1 MTFSILNE
9 MKMADKN
16 MSFIIYFQ
24 FNRSVEDLWKLRIKA
39 NPKNFLHPTQVTFI
53 HR

>member
-24 FNRSVEDLWKLRIKA
+24 FNRSVEDLWTLRIKKA
-39 NPKNFLHPTQVTFI
+39 NPKNFLPNSSHI
-53 HR
+53 